1 MTRDREPPEE
11 AGASKTLM
19 GAPRWVWI
27 ATGVVAV
34 FVVIWALGGGLSE

>member
-1 MTRDREPPEE
+1 MTRDREPHEE
-11 AGASKTLM
+11 AGASAWM

-34 FVVIWALGGGLSE
+34 FVLIWALSGGLSD